1 MRTKKISTTT
11 KSRNAFQIAVEATPQ
26 IENAYNPGLKALKQY
41 SSKIQLTNTNECQGS
56 VEIDESVKLYY
67 PQDNRWDYCFSYKNE
82 VFFVEVHTAS
92 TSEVSTVLRKLRW
105 LKDWL
110 HHQAPHIN
118 ALKAKSKH
126 PFYWIQS
133 SGFHILP
140 SSQQYRQAIQE
151 NIKPIGKLSL

>member
-1 MRTKKISTTT
+1 MRTKKANETT
-11 KSRNAFQIAVEATPQ
+11 KSKNGFQTAVEATPQ
-26 IENAYNPGLKALKQY
+26 IKNAYNTGLKALKQHR
-41 SSKIQLTNTNECQGS
+41 SKIQLSDTNECQGS
-56 VEIDESVKLYY
+56 VEIDESVKSHY

-92 TSEVSTVLRKLRW
+92 TSEVSTVLRKLKW

-133 SGFHILP
+133 NGFHILP
-140 SSQQYRQAIQE
+140 NSQQYRQAIQE
-151 NIKPIGKLSL
+151 KIKPISKLSL